1 MTDVLAVTA
10 TAPRMLV
17 ADDDPT
23 VLKAIAD
30 WCGSLGFQV
39 ETAINGVQALI
50 LARRDHP
57 DVLIVDV
64 NMPEADGLSVCA
76 RLLQPGRKPMVV
88 IVVSGGTD
96 PETAERCESFGTFYV
111 HKGPA
116 FWKTLAAAL
125 STAFPG
131 MADAIQDR
139 TMLSTGADVRN
150 RPRVLLVD
158 DDPDVGLYLSSRL
171 AKCGVDMLQAVD
183 GVQGYQLACRT
194 LPSAIICDYFMK
206 NGGAHYLLTRL
217 RSTTGTEN
225 IPFFVLSAQQLDEL
239 TKESLRRQI
248 GGHPGTAKIFQKS
261 FDVDEL
267 FGALQKVCGFERNR
281 TEVRSG

>member
-1 MTDVLAVTA
+1 MTDAQEA
-10 TAPRMLV
+10 TKLSPRILI

-30 WCGSLGFQV
+30 WCESLGFRV
-39 ETAINGVQALI
+39 KTAINGVQALI
-50 LARRDHP
+50 LARRSHP

-96 PETAERCESFGTFYV
+96 PETAERCESFGSFYA

-125 STAFPG
+125 TTAFPH

-139 TMLSTGADVRN
+139 TMLSKGAEVRN

-158 DDPDVGLYLSSRL
+158 DDPEVGLYLSSRL

-183 GVQGYQLACRT
+183 GVQGYQFACRT
-194 LPSAIICDYFMK
+194 LPSAIICDYFMR
-206 NGGAHYLLTRL
+206 NGGAHYLLARL
-217 RSTTGTEN
+217 RSTPATEN
-225 IPFFVLSAQQLDEL
+225 ILFLVMSAQQLDEL

-248 GGHPGTAKIFQKS
+248 CGHPGAARIFQKS

-267 FGALQKVCGFERNR
+267 FGALQKVCGFEKNR
-281 TEVRSG
+281 TEGRSC